1 MQESNLDSLI
11 SLTQQPVE
19 KSKSAR
25 LEFLPNEI
33 IIINYAHRINDS
45 TYMVHRH
52 IYSSL
57 SLKKKKKKEEGKSL
71 ILCKI
76 IKFTQ
81 GFTSQSQPLINS

>member
-57 SLKKKKKKEEGKSL
+57 SLKKKKKRKKKENHLFCVKLLNLHKDSHH
-71 ILCKI
+71 KV
-76 IKFTQ
+76 
-81 GFTSQSQPLINS
+81 NR